1 MANRISY
8 ALDLTGPSVYLDT
21 ACSSSLT
28 ALHLAVGA
36 IERGDCVA
44 ALVGAAQINREYVR
58 SLIVLWRSVAHK
70 TTSPF
75 EWAAYMQ
82 AGGIIAPDGVCRP
95 FDAAAGG
102 FVIRSLITDPY

>member
-8 ALDLTGPSVYLDT
+8 ALDLTGPSIYLDT

-28 ALHLAVGA
+28 ALHLAIGA

-58 SLIVLWRSVAHK
+58 TVIVIQRDADNIIKPIRVGGLCASRWHPVTGWDLSTVRCCGWRVCVYSPL
-70 TTSPF
+70 TSRF
-75 EWAAYMQ
+75 
-82 AGGIIAPDGVCRP
+82 
-95 FDAAAGG
+95 
-102 FVIRSLITDPY
+102 